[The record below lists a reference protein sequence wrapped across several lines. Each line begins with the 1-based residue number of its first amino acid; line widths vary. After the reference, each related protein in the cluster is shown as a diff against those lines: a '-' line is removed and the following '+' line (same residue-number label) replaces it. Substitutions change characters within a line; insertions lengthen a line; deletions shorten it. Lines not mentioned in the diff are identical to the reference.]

1 MVGVHAGEYTQEAG
15 KPQCFFS
22 KTCPDC
28 NKYLSKSEHVFDEW
42 HYTGPDCTKV
52 HSCIHCN
59 TEESKVEHDYQEQSK
74 DAECKI
80 FKVCSHCK
88 DKQYVKETHAYEGSE
103 QVQCDVFKVCKDCG
117 HKKADGKKH
126 TYQETRDA
134 ECKIIKVCEV
144 CADQDKSWFASHEYG
159 EWQNTGHC
167 TQSRSCVHCGKTESL
182 EDHNDEEMGKDEKC
196 RVKKVCRNC
205 GREELSSARH
215 NWVKNP
221 LNGQDFVVNGC
232 KKCKDCQG
240 IFKA

>member
-28 NKYLSKSEHVFDEW
+28 HKYLSKSEHVFDEW
-42 HYTGPDCTKV
+42 HYTGPDWV

-117 HKKADGKKH
+117 HKKADGKNTPTKRRGM
-126 TYQETRDA
+126 QNVRLSRSA
-134 ECKIIKVCEV
+134 RFAQIKIKVGLQATNMV
-144 CADQDKSWFASHEYG
+144 S
-159 EWQNTGHC
+159 
-167 TQSRSCVHCGKTESL
+167 GKT
-182 EDHNDEEMGKDEKC
+182 
-196 RVKKVCRNC
+196 RVIV
-205 GREELSSARH
+205 
-215 NWVKNP
+215 P
-221 LNGQDFVVNGC
+221 
-232 KKCKDCQG
+232 
-240 IFKA
+240 KAVRVSIAAKQNL